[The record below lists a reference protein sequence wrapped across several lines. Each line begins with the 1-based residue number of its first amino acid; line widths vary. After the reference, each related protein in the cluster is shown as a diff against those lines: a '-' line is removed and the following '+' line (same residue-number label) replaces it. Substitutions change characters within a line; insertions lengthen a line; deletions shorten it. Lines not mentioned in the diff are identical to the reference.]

1 MLSGNS
7 GPSFFTEQRTS
18 AVFLLAIFTI
28 LCLTPFVNKPFHID
42 DTLFLWNARQI
53 QAHPGDFYGLSIN
66 WYGTEMPM
74 SQVTKNPP
82 LTSYYIA
89 ALLPA
94 IGVAL
99 GCFFLANRLCS
110 RPFLAACSAIITPV
124 FLVSSTN
131 VMCDTMMLAFW
142 VWALFLWMEGLDK
155 DKPLILFI
163 SSVIVSLC
171 VVTKYF
177 GISLIPLIALYSLF
191 KKRKPGTWALFLLI
205 PLAVLA
211 GYQWATSALY
221 GRGLLLDAASYAT
234 ESRLRQGRQLI
245 ENLVTGLAFSGGCIA
260 IVIFYLHLL
269 WSRRF
274 QIVLFALSAVTIL
287 LLPYLGT
294 IGTFPLVHDNDIQWI
309 PVVQIGI
316 FAMTGAA
323 ILALTIADLLKNR
336 DTDSFVLFLWI
347 MGTFVFASFIN
358 WTVNG
363 RSILPMIPAV
373 GILLARRIEQRAMTS
388 SAPRIWSFVWPFIPA
403 VTLSLLVTW
412 ADYRFADNARQA
424 AGEINN
430 TYKGVTMNRWFQ
442 GHWGFQYYMEK
453 GGGKALDIRQLRFF
467 AGDIMVVPSNN
478 TNIHVLPERYFRPV
492 QTITLQSFPWLATM
506 SSTVGAG
513 FYANIWGPLP
523 FAIGAVPPE
532 KYTIYLF
539 NFVQ

>member
-89 ALLPA
+89 AVAFLFGWSEIALHTAFLLPA

-234 ESRLRQGRQLI
+234 ESRFFR
-245 ENLVTGLAFSGGCIA
+245 GLHC
-260 IVIFYLHLL
+260 Y
-269 WSRRF
+269 RY
-274 QIVLFALSAVTIL
+274 
-287 LLPYLGT
+287 LLPSSA
-294 IGTFPLVHDNDIQWI
+294 LVQKVSNRTLCSVCCHHTSPSLSGNDR
-309 PVVQIGI
+309 
-316 FAMTGAA
+316 
-323 ILALTIADLLKNR
+323 N
-336 DTDSFVLFLWI
+336 
-347 MGTFVFASFIN
+347 
-358 WTVNG
+358 
-363 RSILPMIPAV
+363 IPA
-373 GILLARRIEQRAMTS
+373 GS
-388 SAPRIWSFVWPFIPA
+388 
-403 VTLSLLVTW
+403 
-412 ADYRFADNARQA
+412 
-424 AGEINN
+424 
-430 TYKGVTMNRWFQ
+430 
-442 GHWGFQYYMEK
+442 
-453 GGGKALDIRQLRFF
+453 
-467 AGDIMVVPSNN
+467 
-478 TNIHVLPERYFRPV
+478 
-492 QTITLQSFPWLATM
+492 
-506 SSTVGAG
+506 
-513 FYANIWGPLP
+513 
-523 FAIGAVPPE
+523 
-532 KYTIYLF
+532 
-539 NFVQ
+539 